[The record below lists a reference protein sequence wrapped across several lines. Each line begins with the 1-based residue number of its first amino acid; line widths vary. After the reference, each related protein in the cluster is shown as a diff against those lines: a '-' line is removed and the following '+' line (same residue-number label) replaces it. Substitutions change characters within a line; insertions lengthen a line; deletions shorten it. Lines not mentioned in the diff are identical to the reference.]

1 MFRRPLMLCEGLER
15 GPARRAVLDLLQGA
29 RDPQLA
35 LATGDVDQVARMAD
49 VLKAIASATE
59 IGEAATS

>member
-35 LATGDVDQVARMAD
+35 LATGDGRWTSTSY
-49 VLKAIASATE
+49 I
-59 IGEAATS
+59 IGAGSNCT

>member
-35 LATGDVDQVARMAD
+35 LATGDRRW
-49 VLKAIASATE
+49 
-59 IGEAATS
+59 TSSFSSDRLGDGDWRSGY